1 MLTVNVIHNNKAEG
15 IADLNPEI
23 NLLKAISKK

>member
-1 MLTVNVIHNNKAEG
+1 MFTINIISRNIAEG

-23 NLLKAISKK
+23 SIKKVST